1 MICAICKK
9 GELAPKES
17 TFVVEVG
24 QSLIIFK
31 NVPSMVCE
39 VCGEVYFDESV
50 AEEILSK
57 ADTLAASDVEIE
69 IRDYKNVA

>member
-17 TFVVEVG
+17 PFVVEVG
-24 QSLIIFK
+24 KSLIIFK

-57 ADTLAASDVEIE
+57 ADTIAASDVEIE